1 MYPPQSPTRMTNNS
15 ILKLEGASHWVKTS
29 RMRFWAF
36 SYSIGE
42 PCGRSF
48 QVIMYFV
55 DMGVLPSDWSLVSTL
70 MDPSAVVDRLGQ
82 KAVFG
87 DRQRRLV
94 LGRRGGPLDHAPE
107 RRDLFCDG
115 LGELRTHLFQE
126 GPVLRLGLGDA
137 DLDARA
143 SVRAVDERVAHEH
156 LRRARHGEA

>member
-55 DMGVLPSDWSLVSTL
+55 DICVLPSDWSPLVIPLRLT
-70 MDPSAVVDRLGQ
+70 PSVVVDGLGQ
-82 KAVFG
+82 EAVFG

-94 LGRRGGPLDHAPE
+94 LGRRGSPLD
-107 RRDLFCDG
+107 
-115 LGELRTHLFQE
+115 
-126 GPVLRLGLGDA
+126 
-137 DLDARA
+137 
-143 SVRAVDERVAHEH
+143 
-156 LRRARHGEA
+156 